1 MTAKEED
8 LVMVIDKPHF
18 KVKLHKTVLEVD
30 LKQGVRKELEDV
42 LEARPALRES
52 LGFLFQTIIPLD
64 VPLKD
69 IQSVNVDKKG
79 QVKME
84 IPSRRDIVIPLKQSE
99 SKRLVDKLNELIPIE
114 KERVLR
120 DLQAAKKAGVE
131 EERQRAKAYKEERRE
146 QLGRV

>member
-79 QVKME
+79 QVKIA
-84 IPSRRDIVIPLKQSE
+84 IPSRRDIVIPLKPSE

-114 KERVLR
+114 KERVFR
-120 DLQAAKKAGVE
+120 DLQAAKKAEVE
-131 EERQRAKAYKEERRE
+131 EERQRAEAYKEERRE